1 MSDTI
6 DAAVAALSSKVNPG
20 DLDFSVR
27 FDIEG
32 EGSVRMDPDGVSPS
46 DAEADLVM
54 SADTDTFQGIMT
66 GDVNPA
72 GAVMSGRLSIDGD
85 MGLAMRLGAI
95 LS

>member
-6 DAAVAALSSKVNPG
+6 DAAVAALRSKINPG

-32 EGSVRMDPDGVSPS
+32 EGAIRLDDSGVSQS
-46 DAEADLVM
+46 DAEADLALT
-54 SADTDTFQGIMT
+54 ADADTFQGILS

-72 GAVMSGRLSIDGD
+72 SAMMSGKLSIEGD
-85 MGLAMRLGAI
+85 MGLAMKLGSV